1 VRKEIRDLNEDD
13 YINVFPDLL
22 FSSLIVLIE

>member
-1 VRKEIRDLNEDD
+1 VEGNPRPIEDD

-22 FSSLIVLIE
+22 VSSPIALIE